1 MNSDRVGLLNL
12 HSVPENMSPFSEQYF
27 QMDNIKHIVK
37 SITMKFRYRDI
48 RKKILEKLYIA
59 CICDI

>member
-1 MNSDRVGLLNL
+1 
-12 HSVPENMSPFSEQYF
+12 MSPFSEQYF